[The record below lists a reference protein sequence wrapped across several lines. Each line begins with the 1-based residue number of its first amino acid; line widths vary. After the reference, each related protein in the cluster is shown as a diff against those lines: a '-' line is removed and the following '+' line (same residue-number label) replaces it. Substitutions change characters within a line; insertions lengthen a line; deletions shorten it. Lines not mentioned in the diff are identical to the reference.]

1 MTKHFISKNYKQF
14 IKFAVVGAS
23 GVVVDWVV
31 YFILTRYLE
40 LFYLISK
47 TISFLFAAINNYIWN
62 RSWTFR
68 SKENKIAGE
77 FAKFFL
83 VSLIG
88 LGLNL
93 IIMYISVEIFKIND
107 LYSLV
112 IATGIVTIWNYL
124 ANKLWTFKEKNENSN

>member
-68 SKENKIAGE
+68 SKENKIAG
-77 FAKFFL
+77 
-83 VSLIG
+83 
-88 LGLNL
+88 
-93 IIMYISVEIFKIND
+93 
-107 LYSLV
+107 
-112 IATGIVTIWNYL
+112 
-124 ANKLWTFKEKNENSN
+124 